1 MDVKYMNKIKEIE
14 ELLEKTRVKLYT
26 MLDSGNFTYEEILSV
41 SQELDKLIL
50 SYYKLS
56 SLSLPEDLPK
66 L

>member
-1 MDVKYMNKIKEIE
+1 MDVKYMKEIKETE
-14 ELLEKTRVKLYT
+14 EMLEKTRVKLYT
-26 MLDSGNFTYEEILSV
+26 MLDSDDFTYEEIVSV

-56 SLSLPEDLPK
+56 SLNLSKELPK

>member
-1 MDVKYMNKIKEIE
+1 MKNT
-14 ELLEKTRVKLYT
+14 LEKVRNKLYT
-26 MLDSGNFTYEEILSV
+26 MLDSGEFTDEEILSV

-56 SLSLPEDLPK
+56 SLSLPENTPK

>member
-1 MDVKYMNKIKEIE
+1 MNKIKEIE
-14 ELLEKTRVKLYT
+14 EMLEKTRTKLHT

-56 SLSLPEDLPK
+56 
-66 L
+66 